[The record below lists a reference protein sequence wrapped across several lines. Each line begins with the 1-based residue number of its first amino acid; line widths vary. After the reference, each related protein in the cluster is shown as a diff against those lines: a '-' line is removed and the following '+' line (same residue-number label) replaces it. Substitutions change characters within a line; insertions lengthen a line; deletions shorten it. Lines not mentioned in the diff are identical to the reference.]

1 MKLYEKTT
9 VPEKGDDEPRPT
21 DPMELKL
28 WIHDQ
33 KMKKMRAE
41 EEKQEKMK

>member
-1 MKLYEKTT
+1 MKLYEKTV
-9 VPEKGDDEPRPT
+9 VPEKDSDEPRPT

-33 KMKKMRAE
+33 KMKKKRQE
-41 EEKQEKMK
+41 EERIEKMN